1 VVLSAITTWCTTEI
15 TDTMEGDFID
25 FMVEDEFS
33 SVTLIVEDQRLYVH
47 KEVLAAWSP
56 VFRAMFLHSFKEKDQ
71 REIELPSKKVEDI
84 IELLHCMYPPIHA
97 IAGEYLILF
106 SCSTCGHRYREL
118 ILGYRII
125 HDELLHFCHMV
136 S

>member
-1 VVLSAITTWCTTEI
+1 
-15 TDTMEGDFID
+15 MEGDFID

-33 SVTLIVEDQRLYVH
+33 SVTLMVEDQRLYVH

-97 IAGEYLILF
+97 ICGWFLAKYCQYVEYPGRL
-106 SCSTCGHRYREL
+106 SK
-118 ILGYRII
+118 
-125 HDELLHFCHMV
+125 
-136 S
+136 